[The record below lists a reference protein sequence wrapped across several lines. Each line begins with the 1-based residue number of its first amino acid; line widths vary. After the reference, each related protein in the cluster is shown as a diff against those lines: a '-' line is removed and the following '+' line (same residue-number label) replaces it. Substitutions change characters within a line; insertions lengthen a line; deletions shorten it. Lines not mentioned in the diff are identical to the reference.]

1 MIENRT
7 AIAIGGGERVDYQ
20 AMAQRNFRGE
30 ETVVYLLHGGTFTT
44 LHLSKLTEPKRV
56 NTTLCKLKN
65 KI

>member
-44 LHLSKLTEPKRV
+44 LHLSKLIGLDK
-56 NTTLCKLKN
+56 K
-65 KI
+65 